1 MKISVIMGVYNAVD
15 TVSAAIDS
23 ILGQTFQDFE
33 FIICDDGSSDGSVS
47 LLEKYHKRYPDKI
60 RLIIHEKNK
69 GLNETLN
76 DCLKIAE
83 GEYIARMDA
92 DDLSMPTR
100 FEKQVAFLD
109 SHPDHAF
116 VGANMIHFDENG
128 DWGVSALLAE
138 PRKEDLAK
146 GSQFAHATVLMRKAA
161 VMGVGGYS
169 VSPKLLRVED
179 YHLWIKLYEKGLK
192 GHNLTEALY
201 KVRDDKDAQ
210 GRRTL
215 SNRLNEVYVK
225 RLAIQQLHLSPI
237 NYIYALKPLLLILV
251 PSAFYKVLHQMKL
264 KK

>member
-15 TVSAAIDS
+15 TLSEAIDS

-33 FIICDDGSSDGSVS
+33 FIICDDGSKDTS
-47 LLEKYHKRYPDKI
+47 LLLLKKYQQQFPDKI
-60 RLIIHEKNK
+60 KLIINEKNK

-76 DCLKIAE
+76 DCLKVAE

-92 DDLSMPTR
+92 DDLSLPTR

-109 SHPDHAF
+109 ANPDFAF
-116 VGANMIHFDENG
+116 VGTNMIHFDENG
-128 DWGVSALLAE
+128 DWGESTLLAE
-138 PRKEDLAK
+138 PRKEDLVK
-146 GSQFAHATVLMRKAA
+146 GSTFAHATVLMRKAA
-161 VMGVGGYS
+161 VMGVSGYS
-169 VSPKLLRVED
+169 VSSKLLRVED

-192 GHNLTEALY
+192 GHNLTESLY

-210 GRRTL
+210 GRRTV

-225 RLAIQQLHLSPI
+225 CLAIRHLNLSLM
-237 NYIYALKPLLLILV
+237 NYIYVLKPLFLIII
-251 PSAFYKVLHQMKL
+251 PSAFYKLLHKKKL